1 MGPNAAFF
9 SPFGWAFGH
18 GCPLSVR
25 SCQPSSAPLI
35 KIAPARRCPGAAKAR
50 DAFDHGLRPMLR
62 ARRMSAR
69 DQNDARKLGCERGPE
84 GTWAAQGARIP
95 RRCRCGRAS
104 TGITL
109 LCSTTLRPSSPGGG
123 LTPGKVTLTSSLLHV
138 FCESL
143 LRRDPGRD
151 AGDVF
156 RPTSAALP
164 EGRTLA
170 ATWGRLAPRRPR
182 LRLWWGG
189 RVPVPALP
197 TDAGTRWQG
206 VRPPRLLPGAV
217 REAVPIS
224 SQSHGA
230 ADKPATEPPRP
241 SRTLRYSRQ
250 AVRERPDWGWG
261 RW

>member
-35 KIAPARRCPGAAKAR
+35 KIAPTRRCPGAAKAR

-109 LCSTTLRPSSPGGG
+109 LCSTALRPSSPGGG
-123 LTPGKVTLTSSLLHV
+123 ITPGKVTLTSSLLHV
-138 FCESL
+138 F
-143 LRRDPGRD
+143 LRVSPAQGPWPRC
-151 AGDVF
+151 
-156 RPTSAALP
+156 
-164 EGRTLA
+164 
-170 ATWGRLAPRRPR
+170 WGRLPDN
-182 LRLWWGG
+182 
-189 RVPVPALP
+189 VC
-197 TDAGTRWQG
+197 
-206 VRPPRLLPGAV
+206 
-217 REAVPIS
+217 
-224 SQSHGA
+224 
-230 ADKPATEPPRP
+230 
-241 SRTLRYSRQ
+241 RTS
-250 AVRERPDWGWG
+250 
-261 RW
+261 